1 MFQAS
6 WPCVGFL
13 CFIALLSIYCVI
25 SSGVRFIALVVV
37 LRFIALVYDVR
48 FIALVYDV
56 RFIAF
61 TNAARFIA
69 FCIVVSSIFV
79 VDVTIQY

>member
-1 MFQAS
+1 MK
-6 WPCVGFL
+6 GFL

-25 SSGVRFIALVVV
+25 SSGVRFIALVIV
-37 LRFIALVYDVR
+37 LR

-79 VDVTIQY
+79 VVVTIQY